1 MDNDGLA
8 DLVGDL
14 RDLREH
20 YGLAAVSVVL
30 RGDDTVVVSV
40 GEDDQLRISDEAGRS
55 VGFQLP

>member
-20 YGLAAVSVVL
+20 YSLAAVSVVL
-30 RGDDTVVVSV
+30 RGEDVVVVSV
-40 GEDDQLRISDEAGRS
+40 GEDDQLRISDAEGRS